1 MPLNINFQQ
10 ILLHLFNFVIL
21 ASGLYLLLYKPVLAF
36 MQKRQDHYAEIDRQ
50 TAEKE
55 AAAQAVLGEYEK
67 RLESAD
73 EEIQKRAD
81 AANQQLDASRQES
94 LRRAKEQADKLLAD
108 ARAAAEQEREAI
120 LKDAQKDI
128 AEMVVS
134 AAEKLAQKELDP
146 EGERALYD
154 RFLDA
159 AQEDEQL

>member
-55 AAAQAVLGEYEK
+55 AAARATLGEYEK
-67 RLESAD
+67 RLETAD
-73 EEIQKRAD
+73 EEIKKRAD
-81 AANQQLDASRQES
+81 AANQQLDASRQET

-146 EGERALYD
+146 ESERALYD